1 MIDHIFSIILEHG
14 HFSYGEE
21 ITQLEHVLQCGQLAR
36 EDGAPDALIAA
47 ALLHD
52 IGQFIGDA
60 GHAAERLG
68 VDVCHEITGARF
80 LAKAFPETV
89 TEPVR
94 MHVDAKRY
102 LCAVEPGYG
111 ETLSE
116 ASRLSLRL
124 QGGPMSGSEATAFEK
139 KAGFENALR
148 LRRYDDLGKRPNW
161 IVPDL
166 ESYRVLLR
174 GLMIS

>member
-1 MIDHIFSIILEHG
+1 MIDRIFSIMLEHG
-14 HFSYGEE
+14 HLSYGEE
-21 ITQLEHVLQCGQLAR
+21 ITQLEHGLQCGQLAR
-36 EDGAPDALIAA
+36 EDGAPDTLIAA

-60 GHAAERLG
+60 GHAAEKLG
-68 VDVCHEITGARF
+68 VDARHEVTGARF
-80 LAKAFPETV
+80 LAKAFPEAV

-111 ETLSE
+111 EALSD

-124 QGGPMSGSEATAFEK
+124 QGGRMSGSEAAAFERQ
-139 KAGFENALR
+139 AGFEDALR
-148 LRRYDDLGKRPNW
+148 LRRYDDLGKRQNW
-161 IVPDL
+161 VVPDL
-166 ESYRVLLR
+166 ESYRGLLR
-174 GLMIS
+174 GLMTS